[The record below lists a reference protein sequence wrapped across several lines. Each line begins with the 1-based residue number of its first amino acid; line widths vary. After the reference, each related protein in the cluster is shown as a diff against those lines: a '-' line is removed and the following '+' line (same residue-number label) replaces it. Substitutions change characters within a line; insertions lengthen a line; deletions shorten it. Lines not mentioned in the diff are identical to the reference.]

1 MSRNRRAP
9 VQRSP
14 CGSDAESQRAV
25 ACAKDWLLE
34 GSSLAMK
41 GKVLFLSL
49 VFYAAVGMWLWGEYQ
64 QRPRVLDGLGDV
76 MLGMTPSQVVGLLGR
91 PTEEFAHAE
100 DEDRRLE
107 YAYRDNGLSNR
118 AVSSGCRSAS
128 PLSSTSSKSSENHRT
143 AASARTVGPRPFLT
157 RHSRSPSRSRAG
169 GRARSASANRAPS
182 ATRWNQSPFRP
193 VFGCRVRGSPY
204 GSELAPRQAFA
215 VRNGI
220 QR

>member
-1 MSRNRRAP
+1 
-9 VQRSP
+9 
-14 CGSDAESQRAV
+14 V

-107 YAYRDNGLSNR
+107 YAYRDNGLSNYLVVFWPDEVGEPK
-118 AVSSGCRSAS
+118 ADIICREQGSVFG
-128 PLSSTSSKSSENHRT
+128 LSVGQSSELDIIEKLGEPSHR
-143 AASARTVGPRPFLT
+143 SFGPD
-157 RHSRSPSRSRAG
+157 
-169 GRARSASANRAPS
+169 GRAKAISYETFKVAFEIEGGW
-182 ATRWNQSPFRP
+182 TREICVSQS
-193 VFGCRVRGSPY
+193 GSISY
-204 GSELAPRQAFA
+204 TLESIT
-215 VRNGI
+215 V
-220 QR
+220 